1 MHMAGLKSPPM
12 PPTATPAMTA
22 MRRTA
27 PMKSKTAMKAMKAMR
42 AMKAMQSMRATKAVK
57 TMKTMQAKDP
67 VPWWI
72 VEATK
77 AELALVD
84 LVLANSPEKVAEWV
98 GRVRVGRA
106 ELAKVW

>member
-1 MHMAGLKSPPM
+1 MAGLKSPPM

-98 GRVRVGRA
+98 GRVRKGRA
-106 ELAKVW
+106 KLANV

>member
-1 MHMAGLKSPPM
+1 M
-12 PPTATPAMTA
+12 PPKATPAMTA
-22 MRRTA
+22 MRGTA
-27 PMKSKTAMKAMKAMR
+27 AMKSKTAMKAMKAMR
-42 AMKAMQSMRATKAVK
+42 AMRAVQSMRATKAVK
-57 TMKTMQAKDP
+57 VMKNMKTPKTKDP

>member
-1 MHMAGLKSPPM
+1 MAGLKSPPM

-57 TMKTMQAKDP
+57 TMNTMQAKDP

-98 GRVRVGRA
+98 GRVRLGRA

>member
-1 MHMAGLKSPPM
+1 MAGLKSPPM

-77 AELALVD
+77 AELALVG

-98 GRVRVGRA
+98 GRVRLGRA

>member
-1 MHMAGLKSPPM
+1 MAGLKSPPM

-98 GRVRVGRA
+98 GRVRLGRA

>member
-98 GRVRVGRA
+98 GRVRLGRA

>member
-27 PMKSKTAMKAMKAMR
+27 PMKSKTAMKAMRAMR

-77 AELALVD
+77 AELALVG

-98 GRVRVGRA
+98 GRVRLGRA